1 MLKRIFLFAS
11 IFSVTNGST
20 QSTTVIPTGTSIA
33 GTSVSDSR
41 KFTAFSNTANMSYIS
56 GGEAVIM
63 YENRFL
69 LKELSTKTVHVAYTL
84 PFVTAGIQFSYMG
97 YPLYHEMLTG
107 IGFARN
113 FENKFA
119 LGVQF
124 NYFSTYFTGI
134 NAYRS
139 AFFPQIGLNLNITQ
153 YTNIGFSTFNPFQ
166 TNIKSIAIEK
176 RIPSLFSLGVQHFFS
191 DDLAWRVQ
199 VDREIS
205 SSYRI
210 ATGFEYEM
218 SEFLNTK
225 IGTYYNNYL
234 VMCIGVGFKLSGFY
248 FDVNA
253 EMHPIGGINLL
264 GALRYKF

>member
-1 MLKRIFLFAS
+1 
-11 IFSVTNGST
+11 
-20 QSTTVIPTGTSIA
+20 
-33 GTSVSDSR
+33 
-41 KFTAFSNTANMSYIS
+41 MSYIS

-63 YENRFL
+63 FENRFL
-69 LKELSTKTVHVAYTL
+69 LKELSTKTVHLAYTL

-124 NYFSTYFTGI
+124 NYFSAYFTGI

-139 AFFPQIGLNLNITQ
+139 AFFPQIGLNINITQ
-153 YTNIGFSTFNPFQ
+153 NTNLGFSTFNPFQ
-166 TNIKSIAIEK
+166 AKIQSIAIEK
-176 RIPSLFSLGVQHFFS
+176 RIPSVFSLGAQHFFS
-191 DDLAWRVQ
+191 HDLSWRVQ
-199 VDREIS
+199 LDKEIS
-205 SSYRI
+205 SDYRV

-218 SEFLNTK
+218 SAFLNAK
-225 IGTYYNNYL
+225 IGAYYNNYL
-234 VMCIGVGFKLSGFY
+234 VMCIGAGFKLSGFY

-253 EMHPIGGINLL
+253 EMHPIAGINLL
-264 GALRYKF
+264 SAIRYKF